1 MAILGALEPVVS
13 TKQMQIS
20 NEAVDEFKTY
30 LRMLVARRKTEA
42 RDPETDVL
50 TRLIL
55 AEDAGELSET
65 ELLQNCIFILNAGHE
80 TTTNLIGNALYMLWR
95 YPDEKKILTENPDLI
110 DSAVEEVLRMQS
122 PNQFGNRQTTRPV
135 ELGGMK
141 LDKDTN
147 IHMCIDAANRDP
159 AIFERPDVFDISR
172 KNARQHLAFAAGSHV
187 CVGLSLARLEAKI
200 AVSEFLKR
208 FADYQIR
215 SNAIISQR
223 IRFRGYVRLPASL

>member
-1 MAILGALEPVVS
+1 
-13 TKQMQIS
+13 MQIS

-80 TTTNLIGNALYMLWR
+80 TTTNIIGNALYMLWR
-95 YPDEKKILTENPDLI
+95 YPDEKKILNANLDLI
-110 DSAVEEVLRMQS
+110 DNAVEEVLRMQS

-141 LDKDTN
+141 LDKDIN
-147 IHMCIDAANRDP
+147 IHMCIGAANRDP
-159 AIFERPDVFDISR
+159 AIFERPNVFDIRR
-172 KNARQHLAFAAGSHV
+172 KNARNNWHLQQ
-187 CVGLSLARLEAKI
+187 GLMS
-200 AVSEFLKR
+200 
-208 FADYQIR
+208 
-215 SNAIISQR
+215 
-223 IRFRGYVRLPASL
+223 ASGLH